1 MKVIWGKHKG
11 KYCYAATSK
20 VAVFR
25 LLKQNGKVHIVTA
38 SNTEIE
44 TLLPI
49 IREQVKPDSIFYK
62 VPPSMLIKAM
72 TVRKTGNIWKSIDCR
87 TALCTKPIVNI
98 RYSKRKLNATDI
110 CRRPVMWSNKAS
122 VRCTVSSAMPG
133 QPISGWLKWV
143 RKAIWRRCVWT
154 CWKLPTG

>member
-110 CRRPVMWSNKAS
+110 CRRPVMWLNKAS

-133 QPISGWLKWV
+133 QPISG
-143 RKAIWRRCVWT
+143 
-154 CWKLPTG
+154 

>member
-38 SNTEIE
+38 SNTETE

-49 IREQVKPDSIFYK
+49 IRGQVKPDSIVYK
-62 VPPSMLIKAM
+62 VLPSMLIKAM
-72 TVRKTGNIWKSIDCR
+72 TVRKTDNIWKSIDYR
-87 TALCTKPIVNI
+87 TALCTKPTANI
-98 RYSKRKLNATDI
+98 RCRKRKLNATDI

-122 VRCTVSSAMPG
+122 VRYTVNSAMRG
-133 QPISGWLKWV
+133 QPASD
-143 RKAIWRRCVWT
+143 
-154 CWKLPTG
+154 